1 MISDNE
7 LRARLSQI
15 DPLPNS
21 ILVDPFV
28 SPRAQDMLER
38 VMTRQIHDNDQ
49 RNNDQR
55 WRKPTLLTSAAAAI
69 IAFGI
74 VLVGVTSEGPLI
86 HSKAKTTLALKVASG
101 GVTASSANTVA
112 DCNPLD
118 ARGLKYTP
126 MAFKGTVTAVSESAV
141 TLSVD
146 HWYKGGTA
154 DVVTLTAATLKG
166 VGTTTPESVSIDG
179 LIFTLGK
186 HYFVTPQ
193 IGPVYS
199 CDFSGEVAPELE
211 KVFAEAFPR
220 S

>member
-1 MISDNE
+1 MINDDQ
-7 LRARLSQI
+7 LRARLTQI
-15 DPLPNS
+15 DPLPAS
-21 ILVDPFV
+21 IPVDPFT
-28 SPRAQDMLER
+28 SPRAQDILER
-38 VMTRQIHDNDQ
+38 IMTTQIPDTKEKNI
-49 RNNDQR
+49 NQR
-55 WRKPTLLTSAAAAI
+55 WRKPSLLTGVAAAI

-74 VLVGVTSEGPLI
+74 VVVGITSENPI
-86 HSKAKTTLALKVASG
+86 IPSKAKTTLALKVANG
-101 GVTASSANTVA
+101 GVTASTAKTVT

-126 MAFKGTVTAVSESAV
+126 MAFSGTVTAVSESTV

-154 DVVTLTAATLKG
+154 DVVTLTTTTLKG
-166 VGTTTPESVSIDG
+166 PWTTPPASVSIDG

-199 CDFSGEVAPELE
+199 CDFSGEVAPALE